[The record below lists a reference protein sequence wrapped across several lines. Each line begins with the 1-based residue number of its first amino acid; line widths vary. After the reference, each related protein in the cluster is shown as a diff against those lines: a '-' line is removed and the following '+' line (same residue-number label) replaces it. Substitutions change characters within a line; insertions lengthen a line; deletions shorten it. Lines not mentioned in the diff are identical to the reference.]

1 MADIPEKATLTRRIM
16 IVGGLTLVIAVVGS
30 GIYLSAAGRGD
41 MLAMD
46 QTSPTFKGGIP
57 PIDAAA
63 PTNLET
69 ATFALG

>member
-41 MLAMD
+41 MLAME
-46 QTSPTFKGGIP
+46 TSPTFKGGIP
-57 PIDAAA
+57 PMDAAA